1 MPIMAPRTPKNA
13 PSTTTA
19 LVNIDQKLAEAAGG
33 TAVEKP
39 SGGTKISTKGGK
51 LTYGGT
57 QFPNN
62 EVDVIVLEF
71 AAKNVYYAG
80 AYDPDNISPPDCF
93 AIELA
98 VGKDFEDNLKPHTN
112 VEEPVNPTCLGC
124 KWNEF
129 KSADNGKGKACKN
142 RRDLAVIPATV
153 LDEAEADVAKA
164 IADAEIAV
172 FSVSPSNISV
182 WKGFVAGVARASL
195 PLWGVTTRIGIGLPS
210 VFDQSFQVVEDGDLK
225 PKLTQAVWDALGKK
239 RAEARE
245 LLVVPY
251 EPLSEEQKAQAS
263 APKGRQASAP
273 KGRQAAPSGRS
284 ARFTAPVAAGKK
296 K

>member
-1 MPIMAPRTPKNA
+1 MAPRTPKNA

-71 AAKNVYYAG
+71 AAKNAYYAG
-80 AYDPDNISPPDCF
+80 AYDPDNVSPPDCF
-93 AIELA
+93 AI
-98 VGKDFEDNLKPHTN
+98 
-112 VEEPVNPTCLGC
+112 
-124 KWNEF
+124 
-129 KSADNGKGKACKN
+129 
-142 RRDLAVIPATV
+142 
-153 LDEAEADVAKA
+153 
-164 IADAEIAV
+164 
-172 FSVSPSNISV
+172 
-182 WKGFVAGVARASL
+182 
-195 PLWGVTTRIGIGLPS
+195 
-210 VFDQSFQVVEDGDLK
+210 
-225 PKLTQAVWDALGKK
+225 TQAVWDALEKK
-239 RAEARE
+239 RAEARD

-251 EPLSEEQKAQAS
+251 EPMSEEQKTQA
-263 APKGRQASAP
+263 AAP

>member
-1 MPIMAPRTPKNA
+1 MLTMAPHTPKNA

-19 LVNIDQKLAEAAGG
+19 LINIDQKLAEAAGS

-71 AAKNVYYAG
+71 AAKNTYYAG
-80 AYDPDNISPPDCF
+80 AYDPDNVAPPDCF

-112 VEEPVNPTCLGC
+112 VEEPVNPTCHGC

-153 LDEAEADVAKA
+153 LDEADVAKA

-182 WKGFVAGVARASL
+182 WKGFVAGIARQSL
-195 PLWGVTTRIGIGLPS
+195 PLWGVTTLIGLPS
-210 VFDQSFQVVEDGDLK
+210 VFDQSFQVVLGGDLK
-225 PKLTQAVWDALGKK
+225 PKLTQAVWDALEKK

-263 APKGRQASAP
+263 APKGRQA
-273 KGRQAAPSGRS
+273 APSGRS
-284 ARFTAPVAAGKK
+284 ARFTAPVAAGRKK
-296 K
+296 